1 MSGSIGLVQGKQTQA
16 ANLIID
22 RLPTID
28 QAIRGIA
35 DTVSAESAG
44 FAGNAAAGLT
54 TALAD
59 WLTSASEL
67 PQILAQYAAA
77 LAEVDRTAAAADAKG
92 ATVLGA
98 APSGSGLNME

>member
-1 MSGSIGLVQGKQTQA
+1 
-16 ANLIID
+16 
-22 RLPTID
+22 
-28 QAIRGIA
+28 
-35 DTVSAESAG
+35 
-44 FAGNAAAGLT
+44 
-54 TALAD
+54 
-59 WLTSASEL
+59 L

>member
-1 MSGSIGLVQGKQTQA
+1 MQGKQTQA

-28 QAIRGIA
+28 QAI
-35 DTVSAESAG
+35 
-44 FAGNAAAGLT
+44 
-54 TALAD
+54 
-59 WLTSASEL
+59 
-67 PQILAQYAAA
+67 
-77 LAEVDRTAAAADAKG
+77 DRTAAAADAQG

>member
-1 MSGSIGLVQGKQTQA
+1 MC
-16 ANLIID
+16 
-22 RLPTID
+22 
-28 QAIRGIA
+28 IR
-35 DTVSAESAG
+35 DS
-44 FAGNAAAGLT
+44 LT

-59 WLTSASEL
+59 WLTAASEL